1 MKPRLAAVFA
11 HPDDDAYLIGG
22 TLARHAGSVDV
33 TIVLCTSGGNGP
45 IWAPVATRE
54 TLAEVR
60 EREEAEW
67 LRSIG
72 VPDARVEFLRYVD
85 WHLSEAPFEEVVGRV
100 EAILRDAAPDA
111 VVTFGADGITHHHDH
126 VQAGRIGTEAFH
138 RARAG
143 SELGAFQRLYHAAL
157 RRSAM
162 DAYYAAARGRG
173 LPLGDS
179 DTFLN
184 PVGVDDDAIAV
195 DADVTDVYDRKVQ
208 AIRAHRSQIG
218 ELDRIPLDLQP
229 LHLAHECFVQAWPT
243 PASDGRVMGDLF
255 DGIAA
260 APVAR
265 TTQTSGGDAR

>member
-85 WHLSEAPFEEVVGRV
+85 WHLSEGGGVLSRALVQRYRVTLEHRNLAPST
-100 EAILRDAAPDA
+100 INQHL
-111 VVTFGADGITHHHDH
+111 
-126 VQAGRIGTEAFH
+126 
-138 RARAG
+138 
-143 SELGAFQRLYHAAL
+143 S
-157 RRSAM
+157 
-162 DAYYAAARGRG
+162 
-173 LPLGDS
+173 
-179 DTFLN
+179 
-184 PVGVDDDAIAV
+184 
-195 DADVTDVYDRKVQ
+195 
-208 AIRAHRSQIG
+208 AIRALANECG
-218 ELDRIPLDLQP
+218 ESGLLEQP
-229 LHLAHECFVQAWPT
+229 TA
-243 PASDGRVMGDLF
+243 ASMAKVN
-255 DGIAA
+255 
-260 APVAR
+260 R
-265 TTQTSGGDAR
+265 TTATAEPTFGHIHPHMCEFHARPICNLNL